1 MNAQTTSTTATWT
14 RSDSIEGNG
23 YFWTNGD
30 ETVSAFEDTS
40 EGYSQ
45 WYAWSGSTDD
55 HDRADHSAVFL
66 TLDEAVNEVPA

>member
-1 MNAQTTSTTATWT
+1 MTAAPLDATWN
-14 RSDSIEGNG
+14 RSDTIEGNG

-45 WYAWSGSTDD
+45 FYSWAGTIED
-55 HDRADHSAVFL
+55 HDDAEHSDVFRS
-66 TLDEAVNEVPA
+66 LDEAINAVPE